1 MFKRTLL
8 ITTAA
13 LLASSAAAQ
22 AQSATAAV
30 SISIAPVLVISSSG
44 AFSFPV
50 ASDAHYTAG
59 YIESTSGPTLTHRAN
74 VPYKITV
81 AAQTGSTLS
90 FTNYTGRSDTD
101 PNKPVSSLTMLSTI
115 GGTAVSAAVG
125 DAGAGNDLYTRA
137 TRGGSLS
144 SSLTARL
151 ALDYANDPPGTY
163 STTVVFTM
171 VAQ

>member
-1 MFKRTLL
+1 MFRNILL

-13 LLASSAAAQ
+13 LCASSAAVQ

-44 AFSFPV
+44 SFSFPV
-50 ASDAHYTAG
+50 AGDAHYTAG
-59 YIESTSGPTLTHRAN
+59 YIESTSGPTLSHRAN
-74 VPYKITV
+74 VPYKITI
-81 AAQTGSTLS
+81 AAQSGSALG
-90 FTNYTGRSDTD
+90 FVNYAGRSDVN
-101 PNKPVSSLTMLSTI
+101 PNKPVSDLSILSTI
-115 GGTAVSAAVG
+115 SGTPVSSAVG
-125 DAGAGNDLYTRA
+125 SAGADNDLYTRA
-137 TRGGSLS
+137 TRGGNLS
-144 SSLTARL
+144 SALTARL

>member
-1 MFKRTLL
+1 MYKRILL
-8 ITTAA
+8 IVSVA
-13 LLASSAAAQ
+13 LCATGTAAQ

-30 SISIAPVLVISSSG
+30 TISIAPVLVISSSG

-50 ASDAHYTAG
+50 AGDAHYTAG

-81 AAQTGSTLS
+81 AAQSGSTLG
-90 FTNYTGRSDTD
+90 FTNYTGRVDAD
-101 PNKPVSSLTMLSTI
+101 PNKPVSSLSMLSTI
-115 GGTAVSAAVG
+115 GGTPVNAVVG

-137 TRGGSLS
+137 TRGGNLS
-144 SSLTARL
+144 SALTARL